1 MKNTLLVIDDDKTV
15 LETIRAHFECRNY
28 DVYTAEDGLEG
39 IEVCQEV
46 FPDVILVDLKMKRMD
61 GDTAVPFLR
70 QTVPHSKIFVLSAL
84 SEKAAAPRVA
94 GLEVDDY
101 LEKPV
106 SVKELEAHLEQA
118 LQSPDPSLQNL
129 VLKVA

>member
-1 MKNTLLVIDDDKTV
+1 MKNTLLVIDDDRTV
-15 LETIRAHFECRNY
+15 LETIRAHFECRDY

-46 FPDVILVDLKMKRMD
+46 LPDVILVDLKMKRMD
-61 GDTAVPFLR
+61 GDVAVPFLR
-70 QTVPHSKIFVLSAL
+70 QTVPHSKIFILSAQTQQ
-84 SEKAAAPRVA
+84 AAESRVA
-94 GLEVDDY
+94 GLDIDDY

-106 SVKELEAHLEQA
+106 SVKELEAHLEEA
-118 LQSPDPSLQNL
+118 LQSPNPSLQNL